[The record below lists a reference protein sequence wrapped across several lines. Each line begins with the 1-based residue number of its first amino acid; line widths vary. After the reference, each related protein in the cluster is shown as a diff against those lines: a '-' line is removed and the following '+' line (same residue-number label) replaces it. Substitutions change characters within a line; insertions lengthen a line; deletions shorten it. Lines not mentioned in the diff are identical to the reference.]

1 MQKRDSPAL
10 LQPDSIHLDEMRG
23 MVIVLSVDDCHGW
36 LRRGLVLAF
45 SLSVVPTL
53 SSCLSYKLVFF
64 SSMIA
69 ERHEGLHET
78 ARERK
83 IRPLIRNKE
92 YITGYKLQLKTSKR
106 TTRRSKEVTTEKNKI
121 KRVFVSRIG
130 SQDKRNIPLLARSI
144 IWKQEK
150 VKGFFFLPF
159 ENILQT
165 KEKGKNT

>member
-1 MQKRDSPAL
+1 MVVLAKNAEEGFPGTPPTRFDSSRWNA
-10 LQPDSIHLDEMRG
+10 R
-23 MVIVLSVDDCHGW
+23 HGYCA
-36 LRRGLVLAF
+36 LRRWLSRLAEKRTGSRIL
-45 SLSVVPTL
+45 SLRGSHPLFL
-53 SSCLSYKLVFF
+53 SLIQTRFF

-92 YITGYKLQLKTSKR
+92 YITGYKLQLKTSER

-159 ENILQT
+159 
-165 KEKGKNT
+165 